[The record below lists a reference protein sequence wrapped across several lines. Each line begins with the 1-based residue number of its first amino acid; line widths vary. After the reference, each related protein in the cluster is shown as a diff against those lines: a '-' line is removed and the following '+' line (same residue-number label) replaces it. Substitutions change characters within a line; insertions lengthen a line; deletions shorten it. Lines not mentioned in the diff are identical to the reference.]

1 MNILDVFAI
10 DNFVLCVTSDDG
22 AVGLVDIRPFLHS
35 EAFAPLKDGD
45 QSQRVQSG
53 GYFVEWECG
62 ADLSADTIEAQWTPA
77 TPQMAQRL
85 AQNRRSASHGP

>member
-1 MNILDVFAI
+1 MNILDVFPI

-22 AVGLVDIRPFLHS
+22 TVGLVDIRPFLDS
-35 EAFAPLKDGD
+35 EAFAALKEGD

-53 GYFVEWECG
+53 GYFVESECG
-62 ADLSADTIEAQWTPA
+62 ADLSADTIEARWTPA

-85 AQNRRSASHGP
+85 AQNRPSTAHGA